1 MADTSGWRSLPVRFK
16 IHFLKRCWVCA
27 PLQNIMSS
35 ILLLCLETYFI
46 NWIIAVLFLIVYR
59 EYLTLLFI
67 AVLFFFY
74 LILISF
80 QIYTFY
86 TFCYFIES
94 LKVSKKPKYNSW
106 IKKCL
111 GFVCIYIYIY
121 IYIYYILYIIYIYK
135 WVKRNKEISLLW
147 QQVSLM
153 LFKSTKFFYKI

>member
-16 IHFLKRCWVCA
+16 IHFLKRFWVCA

-35 ILLLCLETYFI
+35 ILLLCLETHFI

-111 GFVCIYIYIY
+111 GFLCIYIYIY
-121 IYIYYILYIIYIYK
+121 IYILYIIYIYI
-135 WVKRNKEISLLW
+135 WVKRNKEISLLSQLVW
-147 QQVSLM
+147 QM
-153 LFKSTKFFYKI
+153 LFKSTKFFCKL